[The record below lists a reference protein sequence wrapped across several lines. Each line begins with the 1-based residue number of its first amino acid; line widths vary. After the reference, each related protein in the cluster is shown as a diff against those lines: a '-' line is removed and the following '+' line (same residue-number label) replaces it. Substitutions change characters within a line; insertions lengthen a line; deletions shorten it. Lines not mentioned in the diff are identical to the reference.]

1 MRVNLRIMVEGQELG
16 NQLLVRER
24 AQRVEHREE
33 DDHRNE
39 HRQAGAHRVDAL
51 FAIQLLELLV
61 ELLLIILVFGL
72 KGGRL
77 GLDGRHAHGGAAALE
92 VERHDHQLDQ
102 DGEDDDRQRV
112 IVDERVQRFDER
124 KQLAMFYAL
133 RTFANERL
141 VSQFLTFY
149 HNPEI
154 DPHTL
159 VEPFLWIKN
168 LWMPDSPFATYM
180 PDVQSLRL
188 VDYKVWNDVS
198 AKLVADGVIPQALS
212 FAGAADLTTYINDVV
227 TPFISSAAYAP
238 YIAPVAGL
246 GNLNILGLI
255 RFSIYQ
261 EGNGWF
267 LLPILSVVSQIFMQK
282 LTMKNTQMDP
292 SQESSQKMMI
302 YVMTFMS
309 LYFCASYNSA
319 FALYWVVS
327 NIYAIIEQIGFNKYF
342 EQQDRKASKAEEVG
356 I

>member
-1 MRVNLRIMVEGQELG
+1 MSFLNSLLLTLIKALHSFINNYALTIIVFTILIKLVVMPLNLKSRRSTMRMSSLAPKQKALQEKYKDDQEKLNQKLQELYRKEG
-16 NQLLVRER
+16 VNPMGSCLPMLISMVI
-24 AQRVEHREE
+24 
-33 DDHRNE
+33 
-39 HRQAGAHRVDAL
+39 L
-51 FAIQLLELLV
+51 F
-61 ELLLIILVFGL
+61 
-72 KGGRL
+72 
-77 GLDGRHAHGGAAALE
+77 
-92 VERHDHQLDQ
+92 
-102 DGEDDDRQRV
+102 
-112 IVDERVQRFDER
+112 
-124 KQLAMFYAL
+124 AMFYAL
-133 RTFANERL
+133 RTFANEQL

-188 VDYKVWNDVS
+188 VDFNVWNDVS
-198 AKLVADGVIPQALS
+198 AKLAAAGTIPEALN
-212 FAGAADLTTYINDVV
+212 FAAASDLTTYISEIV
-227 TPFISSAAYAP
+227 TPFINSAVYAP
-238 YIAPVAGL
+238 YIAPVNGL
-246 GNLNILGLI
+246 GNLSILGII

-267 LLPILSVVSQIFMQK
+267 LLPLLSVVSQIFMQK

-327 NIYAIIEQIGFNKYF
+327 NIYAIVEQICFTKYF

>member
-1 MRVNLRIMVEGQELG
+1 MSFLNS
-16 NQLLVRER
+16 
-24 AQRVEHREE
+24 
-33 DDHRNE
+33 
-39 HRQAGAHRVDAL
+39 
-51 FAIQLLELLV
+51 
-61 ELLLIILVFGL
+61 LLLTLIKALHTLINNYALTIIVFTVLIKLVVMPLNL
-72 KGGRL
+72 KSR
-77 GLDGRHAHGGAAALE
+77 RSTMRMATIQPKAAALQE
-92 VERHDHQLDQ
+92 KYKDDQ
-102 DGEDDDRQRV
+102 EKLNQKLQ
-112 IVDERVQRFDER
+112 ELYR
-124 KQLAMFYAL
+124 KEGINPMGSCLPMILSMIILFAMFYAL
-133 RTFANERL
+133 RTFANEQL

-188 VDYKVWNDVS
+188 VDYKAWNDVS
-198 AKLVADGVIPQALS
+198 AKLFADGVIPQALS
-212 FAGAADLTTYINDVV
+212 FASASDLTTYITDVV
-227 TPFISSAAYAP
+227 TPFVGSAAYAP

-246 GNLNILGLI
+246 GSLNILGLI

-282 LTMKNTQMDP
+282 LTMKNTTMDP
-292 SQESSQKMMI
+292 SQAGSQKMMI

-319 FALYWVVS
+319 FALYWVVA
-327 NIYAIIEQIGFNKYF
+327 NIYAIVEQICFNKYF
-342 EQQDRKASKAEEVG
+342 EQQDRKAAKAEEVG

>member
-1 MRVNLRIMVEGQELG
+1 MSFLNS
-16 NQLLVRER
+16 
-24 AQRVEHREE
+24 
-33 DDHRNE
+33 
-39 HRQAGAHRVDAL
+39 
-51 FAIQLLELLV
+51 
-61 ELLLIILVFGL
+61 LLLTLIKALHTFINNYALTIIVFTILIKLVVMPLNL
-72 KGGRL
+72 KSR
-77 GLDGRHAHGGAAALE
+77 RSTMRMTTIQPKAAALQE
-92 VERHDHQLDQ
+92 KYKDDQ
-102 DGEDDDRQRV
+102 EKLNQKLQELYRKEGINPMGSCLPMLISMV
-112 IVDERVQRFDER
+112 ILF
-124 KQLAMFYAL
+124 AMFYAL
-133 RTFANERL
+133 RTFANEQL

-180 PDVQSLRL
+180 PDVQSLRM
-188 VDYKVWNDVS
+188 VDFKVWNDVS
-198 AKLVADGVIPQALS
+198 AKLVAAGTIPEALN
-212 FAGAADLTTYINDVV
+212 FANANDLTNYITQVV
-227 TPFISSAAYAP
+227 TPFVSSAAYAP
-238 YIAPVAGL
+238 YIAPVVGL
-246 GNLNILGLI
+246 GNLSILGII

>member
-1 MRVNLRIMVEGQELG
+1 MSFLNSLLLTLIKALHSIINNYALTIIVFTVLIKLVVMPLNLKSRRSTMRMSSLAPKQKALQEKYKDDQEKLNQKLQELYRKEG
-16 NQLLVRER
+16 VNPMGSCLPMLISMVI
-24 AQRVEHREE
+24 
-33 DDHRNE
+33 
-39 HRQAGAHRVDAL
+39 L
-51 FAIQLLELLV
+51 F
-61 ELLLIILVFGL
+61 
-72 KGGRL
+72 
-77 GLDGRHAHGGAAALE
+77 
-92 VERHDHQLDQ
+92 
-102 DGEDDDRQRV
+102 
-112 IVDERVQRFDER
+112 
-124 KQLAMFYAL
+124 AMFYAL
-133 RTFANERL
+133 RTFANEQL

-180 PDVQSLRL
+180 PDVQSLRM
-188 VDYKVWNDVS
+188 VDFKVWNDVS
-198 AKLVADGVIPQALS
+198 AKLVAAGTIPEALN
-212 FAGAADLTTYINDVV
+212 FANANDLTNYITQVV
-227 TPFISSAAYAP
+227 TPFVSSAAYAP
-238 YIAPVAGL
+238 YIAPVVGL
-246 GNLNILGLI
+246 GNLNILGII

-327 NIYAIIEQIGFNKYF
+327 NIYAIIEQIGFTKYF

>member
-1 MRVNLRIMVEGQELG
+1 MSFLNSLLLTLIKALRSIINNYALTIIVFTILIKLMVMPLNLKSRRSTMSMSSLAPKQKALQEKYKDDQEKLNQKLQELYRKEG
-16 NQLLVRER
+16 VNPMGSCLPMLISMVI
-24 AQRVEHREE
+24 
-33 DDHRNE
+33 
-39 HRQAGAHRVDAL
+39 L
-51 FAIQLLELLV
+51 F
-61 ELLLIILVFGL
+61 
-72 KGGRL
+72 
-77 GLDGRHAHGGAAALE
+77 
-92 VERHDHQLDQ
+92 
-102 DGEDDDRQRV
+102 
-112 IVDERVQRFDER
+112 
-124 KQLAMFYAL
+124 AMFYAL
-133 RTFANERL
+133 RTFANEQL

-180 PDVQSLRL
+180 PDVQSLRM
-188 VDYKVWNDVS
+188 VDFKVWNDVS
-198 AKLVADGVIPQALS
+198 AKLVAAGTIPEALN
-212 FAGAADLTTYINDVV
+212 FANANDLANYITQVV
-227 TPFISSAAYAP
+227 TPFVSSAAYAP
-238 YIAPVAGL
+238 YIAPVVGL
-246 GNLNILGLI
+246 GNLNILGII

>member
-1 MRVNLRIMVEGQELG
+1 MSFLNSLLLTLIKALHSIINNYALTIIVFTILIKLVVMPLNLKSRRSTMRMSSLAPKQKALQEKYKDDQEKLNQKLQELYRKEG
-16 NQLLVRER
+16 VNPMGSCLPMLISMVI
-24 AQRVEHREE
+24 
-33 DDHRNE
+33 
-39 HRQAGAHRVDAL
+39 L
-51 FAIQLLELLV
+51 F
-61 ELLLIILVFGL
+61 
-72 KGGRL
+72 
-77 GLDGRHAHGGAAALE
+77 
-92 VERHDHQLDQ
+92 
-102 DGEDDDRQRV
+102 
-112 IVDERVQRFDER
+112 
-124 KQLAMFYAL
+124 AMFYAL
-133 RTFANERL
+133 RTFANEQL

-180 PDVQSLRL
+180 PDVQSLRM
-188 VDYKVWNDVS
+188 VDFKVWNDVS
-198 AKLVADGVIPQALS
+198 AKLAAAGTIPEALN
-212 FAGAADLTTYINDVV
+212 FANANDLANYITQVV
-227 TPFISSAAYAP
+227 TPFVSSAAYAP
-238 YIAPVAGL
+238 YIAPVVGL
-246 GNLNILGLI
+246 GNLNILGII

>member
-1 MRVNLRIMVEGQELG
+1 MSFLNSLLLTLIKALHSIINNYALTIIVFTILIKLVVMPLNLKSRRSTMRMSSLAPKQKALQEKYKDDQEKLNQKLQELYRKEG
-16 NQLLVRER
+16 VNPMGSCLPMLISMVI
-24 AQRVEHREE
+24 
-33 DDHRNE
+33 
-39 HRQAGAHRVDAL
+39 L
-51 FAIQLLELLV
+51 F
-61 ELLLIILVFGL
+61 
-72 KGGRL
+72 
-77 GLDGRHAHGGAAALE
+77 
-92 VERHDHQLDQ
+92 
-102 DGEDDDRQRV
+102 
-112 IVDERVQRFDER
+112 
-124 KQLAMFYAL
+124 AMFYAL
-133 RTFANERL
+133 RTFANEQL

-188 VDYKVWNDVS
+188 VDFKVWNDVS
-198 AKLVADGVIPQALS
+198 AKLAAAGTIPEALN
-212 FAGAADLTTYINDVV
+212 FAAASDLTTYITEVV
-227 TPFISSAAYAP
+227 TPFVNSATYAP
-238 YIAPVAGL
+238 YIAPVTGL
-246 GNLNILGLI
+246 GNLNILGI
-255 RFSIYQ
+255 VRFSIYQ

-267 LLPILSVVSQIFMQK
+267 LLPLLSVVSQIFMQK
-282 LTMKNTQMDP
+282 LTMQNTQMDP

-327 NIYAIIEQIGFNKYF
+327 NIYAIIEQIGFTKYF

>member
-1 MRVNLRIMVEGQELG
+1 MSFLNSLLLTLIKALHSIINNYALTIIVFTILIKLVVMPLNLKSRRSTMRMSSLAPKQKALQDKYKDDQEKLNQKLQELYRKEG
-16 NQLLVRER
+16 VNPMGSCLPMLISMVI
-24 AQRVEHREE
+24 
-33 DDHRNE
+33 
-39 HRQAGAHRVDAL
+39 L
-51 FAIQLLELLV
+51 F
-61 ELLLIILVFGL
+61 
-72 KGGRL
+72 
-77 GLDGRHAHGGAAALE
+77 
-92 VERHDHQLDQ
+92 
-102 DGEDDDRQRV
+102 
-112 IVDERVQRFDER
+112 
-124 KQLAMFYAL
+124 AMFYAL
-133 RTFANERL
+133 RTFANEQL

-180 PDVQSLRL
+180 PDVQSLRM
-188 VDYKVWNDVS
+188 VDFKVWNDVS
-198 AKLVADGVIPQALS
+198 AKLAAAGTIPEALN
-212 FAGAADLTTYINDVV
+212 FANANDLTNYITQVV
-227 TPFISSAAYAP
+227 TPFVSSAAYAP
-238 YIAPVAGL
+238 YIAPVVGL
-246 GNLNILGLI
+246 GNLNILGII

>member
-1 MRVNLRIMVEGQELG
+1 MSFLNSLLLTLIKALHSIINNYALTIIVFTILIKLVVMPLNLKSRRSTMRMSSLAPKQKALQEKYKDDQEKLNQKIQELYRKEG
-16 NQLLVRER
+16 VNPMGSCLPMLISMVI
-24 AQRVEHREE
+24 
-33 DDHRNE
+33 
-39 HRQAGAHRVDAL
+39 L
-51 FAIQLLELLV
+51 F
-61 ELLLIILVFGL
+61 
-72 KGGRL
+72 
-77 GLDGRHAHGGAAALE
+77 
-92 VERHDHQLDQ
+92 
-102 DGEDDDRQRV
+102 
-112 IVDERVQRFDER
+112 
-124 KQLAMFYAL
+124 AMFYAL
-133 RTFANERL
+133 RTFANEQL

-168 LWMPDSPFATYM
+168 LWMPDSPFATFM
-180 PDVQSLRL
+180 PDVQSLRM
-188 VDYKVWNDVS
+188 VDFKVWNDVS
-198 AKLVADGVIPQALS
+198 AKLAAAGTIPEVLN
-212 FAGAADLTTYINDVV
+212 FANANDLANYITQVV
-227 TPFISSAAYAP
+227 TPFVSSAAYAP
-238 YIAPVAGL
+238 YIAPVVGL
-246 GNLNILGLI
+246 GNLSILGII

>member
-1 MRVNLRIMVEGQELG
+1 MLISMVI
-16 NQLLVRER
+16 
-24 AQRVEHREE
+24 
-33 DDHRNE
+33 
-39 HRQAGAHRVDAL
+39 L
-51 FAIQLLELLV
+51 F
-61 ELLLIILVFGL
+61 
-72 KGGRL
+72 
-77 GLDGRHAHGGAAALE
+77 
-92 VERHDHQLDQ
+92 
-102 DGEDDDRQRV
+102 
-112 IVDERVQRFDER
+112 
-124 KQLAMFYAL
+124 AMFYAL
-133 RTFANERL
+133 RTFANEQL

-149 HNPEI
+149 YNPEI

-198 AKLVADGVIPQALS
+198 AKLFADGVIPQALS
-212 FAGAADLTTYINDVV
+212 FASASDLTTYITDVV
-227 TPFISSAAYAP
+227 TPFIDSATYAP

-282 LTMKNTQMDP
+282 LTMNNTAMDP
-292 SQESSQKMMI
+292 SQAGSQKMMI

-327 NIYAIIEQIGFNKYF
+327 NIYAIVEQICFNKYF
-342 EQQDRKASKAEEVG
+342 EQQDRKAAKAEEVG

>member
-1 MRVNLRIMVEGQELG
+1 MSFLNS
-16 NQLLVRER
+16 
-24 AQRVEHREE
+24 
-33 DDHRNE
+33 
-39 HRQAGAHRVDAL
+39 
-51 FAIQLLELLV
+51 
-61 ELLLIILVFGL
+61 LLLTLIKALHTLINNYALTIIVFTVLIKLVVMPLNL
-72 KGGRL
+72 KSR
-77 GLDGRHAHGGAAALE
+77 RSTMRMATIQPKAAALQE
-92 VERHDHQLDQ
+92 KYKDDQ
-102 DGEDDDRQRV
+102 EKLNQKLQ
-112 IVDERVQRFDER
+112 ELYR
-124 KQLAMFYAL
+124 KEGINPMGSCLPMILSMIILFAMFYAL
-133 RTFANERL
+133 RTFANEQL

-188 VDYKVWNDVS
+188 VDFKVWNDVS
-198 AKLVADGVIPQALS
+198 AKLAAAGTIPEALN
-212 FAGAADLTTYINDVV
+212 FAAASDLTTYITEVV
-227 TPFISSAAYAP
+227 TPFVNSATYAP
-238 YIAPVAGL
+238 YIAPVTGL
-246 GNLNILGLI
+246 GNLNILGI
-255 RFSIYQ
+255 VRFSIYQ

-267 LLPILSVVSQIFMQK
+267 LLPLLSVVSQIFMQK
-282 LTMKNTQMDP
+282 LTMQNTQMDP

-327 NIYAIIEQIGFNKYF
+327 NIYAIVEQICFNKYF
-342 EQQDRKASKAEEVG
+342 EQQDRKAAKAEEVG

>member
-1 MRVNLRIMVEGQELG
+1 MNFL
-16 NQLLVRER
+16 NS
-24 AQRVEHREE
+24 
-33 DDHRNE
+33 
-39 HRQAGAHRVDAL
+39 
-51 FAIQLLELLV
+51 
-61 ELLLIILVFGL
+61 LLLTLIKALHTFINNYALTIIVFTILIKLVVMPLNL
-72 KGGRL
+72 KSR
-77 GLDGRHAHGGAAALE
+77 RSTMRMSTIQPKAAALQAKYK
-92 VERHDHQLDQ
+92 DDQ
-102 DGEDDDRQRV
+102 EKLNQKLQELYRKVGVNPMGSCLPMLISMV
-112 IVDERVQRFDER
+112 ILF
-124 KQLAMFYAL
+124 AMFYAL
-133 RTFANERL
+133 RTFANEQL

-212 FAGAADLTTYINDVV
+212 FAGAADLTTYISDVV

-246 GNLNILGLI
+246 GNLNIIGLI

>member
-1 MRVNLRIMVEGQELG
+1 MSFLNSLLLTLIKALHSIINNYALTIIVFTILIKLVVMPLNLKSRRSTMRMSSLAPKQKALQEKYKDDQEKLNQKLQELYRKEG
-16 NQLLVRER
+16 VNPMGSCLPMLISMVI
-24 AQRVEHREE
+24 
-33 DDHRNE
+33 
-39 HRQAGAHRVDAL
+39 L
-51 FAIQLLELLV
+51 F
-61 ELLLIILVFGL
+61 
-72 KGGRL
+72 
-77 GLDGRHAHGGAAALE
+77 
-92 VERHDHQLDQ
+92 
-102 DGEDDDRQRV
+102 
-112 IVDERVQRFDER
+112 
-124 KQLAMFYAL
+124 AMFYAL
-133 RTFANERL
+133 RTFANEQL

-180 PDVQSLRL
+180 PDVQSLRM
-188 VDYKVWNDVS
+188 VDFKVWNDVS
-198 AKLVADGVIPQALS
+198 AKLVAAGTIPEALN
-212 FAGAADLTTYINDVV
+212 FANANDLTNYITQVV
-227 TPFISSAAYAP
+227 TPFVSSAAYAP
-238 YIAPVAGL
+238 YIAPVVGL
-246 GNLNILGLI
+246 GNLNILGII

-319 FALYWVVS
+319 FALHWVVS

>member
-1 MRVNLRIMVEGQELG
+1 MDITEREITKIAREAEKLVLLTLREKGVGTAEIDLIHALRHHPGCT
-16 NQLLVRER
+16 
-24 AQRVEHREE
+24 
-33 DDHRNE
+33 
-39 HRQAGAHRVDAL
+39 QAAL
-51 FAIQLLELLV
+51 AELLHADKV
-61 ELLLIILVFGL
+61 SVKVLPTHDKWFGVTY
-72 KGGRL
+72 
-77 GLDGRHAHGGAAALE
+77 A
-92 VERHDHQLDQ
+92 
-102 DGEDDDRQRV
+102 EDKQIV
-112 IVDERVQRFDER
+112 I
-124 KQLAMFYAL
+124 
-133 RTFANERL
+133 
-141 VSQFLTFY
+141 
-149 HNPEI
+149 
-154 DPHTL
+154 
-159 VEPFLWIKN
+159 
-168 LWMPDSPFATYM
+168 DSF
-180 PDVQSLRL
+180 
-188 VDYKVWNDVS
+188 

-282 LTMKNTQMDP
+282 LTMKSSPMDP
-292 SQESSQKMMI
+292 SQAGSQKMMI

-327 NIYAIIEQIGFNKYF
+327 NIYAIVEQICFNKYF
-342 EQQDRKASKAEEVG
+342 EQQDRKAAKAEEVG

>member
-1 MRVNLRIMVEGQELG
+1 MSFLNSLLLTLIKALHSIINNYALTIIVFTILIKLVVMPLNLKSRRSTMRMSSLAPKQKALQEKYKDDQEKLNQKLQELYRKEG
-16 NQLLVRER
+16 VNPMGSCLPMLISIVI
-24 AQRVEHREE
+24 
-33 DDHRNE
+33 
-39 HRQAGAHRVDAL
+39 L
-51 FAIQLLELLV
+51 F
-61 ELLLIILVFGL
+61 
-72 KGGRL
+72 
-77 GLDGRHAHGGAAALE
+77 
-92 VERHDHQLDQ
+92 
-102 DGEDDDRQRV
+102 
-112 IVDERVQRFDER
+112 
-124 KQLAMFYAL
+124 AMFYAL
-133 RTFANERL
+133 RTFANEQL

-180 PDVQSLRL
+180 PDVQSLRM
-188 VDYKVWNDVS
+188 VDFKVWNDVS
-198 AKLVADGVIPQALS
+198 AKLVAAGTIPEVLN
-212 FAGAADLTTYINDVV
+212 FANANDLTNYITQVV
-227 TPFISSAAYAP
+227 TPFVSSAAYAP
-238 YIAPVAGL
+238 YIAPVVGL
-246 GNLNILGLI
+246 GNLNIMGII

-282 LTMKNTQMDP
+282 LTMNNTAMDP
-292 SQESSQKMMI
+292 SQAGSQKMMI

-327 NIYAIIEQIGFNKYF
+327 NIYAIVEQICFNKYF
-342 EQQDRKASKAEEVG
+342 EQQDRKAAKAEEVG

>member
-1 MRVNLRIMVEGQELG
+1 MGINEFLKTILEWIYGFVG
-16 NQLLVRER
+16 NYGWAVVLFTLLVRLIVMPFDYKSRVGMRKMQKIAPMQAKLQKKYEKDPDKMNKKLQELYR
-24 AQRVEHREE
+24 EQRV
-33 DDHRNE
+33 NPLSSCLPMLISM
-39 HRQAGAHRVDAL
+39 VIL
-51 FAIQLLELLV
+51 F
-61 ELLLIILVFGL
+61 
-72 KGGRL
+72 
-77 GLDGRHAHGGAAALE
+77 
-92 VERHDHQLDQ
+92 
-102 DGEDDDRQRV
+102 
-112 IVDERVQRFDER
+112 
-124 KQLAMFYAL
+124 AMFYAL
-133 RTFANERL
+133 RIFANEQL

-180 PDVQSLRL
+180 PDVQSLRM
-188 VDYKVWNDVS
+188 VDFKVWNDVS
-198 AKLVADGVIPQALS
+198 AKLVAAGTIPEALN
-212 FAGAADLTTYINDVV
+212 FANANDLANYITQVV
-227 TPFISSAAYAP
+227 TPFVSSAAYAP
-238 YIAPVAGL
+238 YIAPVVGL
-246 GNLNILGLI
+246 GNLNILGII

>member
-1 MRVNLRIMVEGQELG
+1 MSFLNSLLLTLIKALHSIINNYALTIIVFTILIKLVVMPLNLKSRRSTMRMSSLAPKQKALQEKYKDDQEKLNQKLQELYRKEG
-16 NQLLVRER
+16 VNPMGSCLPMLISMVI
-24 AQRVEHREE
+24 
-33 DDHRNE
+33 
-39 HRQAGAHRVDAL
+39 L
-51 FAIQLLELLV
+51 F
-61 ELLLIILVFGL
+61 
-72 KGGRL
+72 
-77 GLDGRHAHGGAAALE
+77 
-92 VERHDHQLDQ
+92 
-102 DGEDDDRQRV
+102 
-112 IVDERVQRFDER
+112 
-124 KQLAMFYAL
+124 AMFYAL
-133 RTFANERL
+133 RTFANEQL

-180 PDVQSLRL
+180 PDVQSLRM
-188 VDYKVWNDVS
+188 VDFKVWNDVS
-198 AKLVADGVIPQALS
+198 AKLVAAGTIPEALN
-212 FAGAADLTTYINDVV
+212 FANANDLANYITQVV
-227 TPFISSAAYAP
+227 TPFVSSAAYAP
-238 YIAPVAGL
+238 YIAPVVGL
-246 GNLNILGLI
+246 GNLSILGII

-327 NIYAIIEQIGFNKYF
+327 NVYAIIEQIGFTKYF